1 MVVLKTARVKYKEA
15 EAEWDD
21 FNDNE
26 IGGVDRLLEVA
37 DRKAALNEARREVRT
52 QTSEVGS
59 SRREL
64 RWVLNQLADG
74 A

>member
-15 EAEWDD
+15 EAVWDD

-37 DRKAALNEARREVRT
+37 DRKAPLNQARREVRT

-64 RWVLNQLADG
+64 RWVLNQLTDG